1 MNEDF
6 YLAVFWLGIS
16 VTVNIALALAWFS
29 ARKRARRLETRPID
43 LSHLDDLVGRMDA
56 SVDGIAAR
64 LEDLASS
71 QDFMNRVLSERLDRL
86 GRALPAPEPHDTPV

>member
-16 VTVNIALALAWFS
+16 VTVNVALGLAWFG
-29 ARKRARRLETRPID
+29 ARRRLRRLETRPLD
-43 LSHLDDLVGRMDA
+43 LAHLDDLIGRMDTSIDA
-56 SVDGIAAR
+56 MATR
-64 LEDLASS
+64 LEDLANS
-71 QDFMNRVLSERLDRL
+71 QDFMNRVLTDRLDRL